1 MLATPGFAAWLPFKP
16 CETLL
21 IPSLTNK

>member
-1 MLATPGFAAWLPFKP
+1 MLATLGFVAWLPFKP

-21 IPSLTNK
+21 IQSNR